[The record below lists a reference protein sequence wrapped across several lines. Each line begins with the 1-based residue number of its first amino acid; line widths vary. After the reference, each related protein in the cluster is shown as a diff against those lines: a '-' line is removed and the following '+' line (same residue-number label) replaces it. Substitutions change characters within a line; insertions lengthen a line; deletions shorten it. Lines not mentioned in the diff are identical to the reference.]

1 MLRRHHANLQRNR
14 KRVEN
19 DSGELCRFVYRVWL
33 MGDLLLSQYR
43 HRIIMTLTNAM
54 HRLSAQYQL

>member
-14 KRVEN
+14 NRGEN

-33 MGDLLLSQYR
+33 MGDLALNTVAESL
-43 HRIIMTLTNAM
+43 
-54 HRLSAQYQL
+54 